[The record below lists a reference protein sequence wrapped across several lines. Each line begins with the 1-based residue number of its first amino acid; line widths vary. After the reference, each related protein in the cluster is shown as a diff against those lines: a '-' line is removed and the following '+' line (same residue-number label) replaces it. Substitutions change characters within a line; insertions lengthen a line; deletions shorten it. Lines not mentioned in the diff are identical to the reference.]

1 MSKKEM
7 KNSKTN
13 SKLIICKNCRQEIL
27 EDKMFL
33 HEGFCLRNN
42 VFCEH
47 CEKVFLKN
55 DYDDHIKNIPK
66 NLTKMKKSDSQSQ
79 SQKSPETCSESG
91 KLNSVTEHNDSMN
104 TLNDNIESLY
114 PTPSLEFVQ
123 MPPTELFHIN
133 NPIIISEN
141 GKIVSS
147 KNKNEYLLPYLGINP
162 METNPKTEEILDE
175 MINQGEIFKENNTI
189 SRNSYKIED
198 LQKLL
203 SKDSIN
209 SNNRSNINNS
219 LNFRDSNSSNISVE
233 QNKDKK
239 NLRLNNHIHFYN
251 ENRGS
256 KSKSFI
262 NNVNYTDS
270 NAICNN
276 PNNLNNN
283 INDEN
288 NSINSNII
296 INNNIITYNSNK
308 NISKIHNFYNKQ
320 ETPHKNSIN
329 NSLKKS
335 IPNNPIDKNSIKSQ
349 SIQINESF
357 NNKYF
362 NNYSGN
368 KEPKDSN
375 SKKNQ
380 CYQLSGEKIP
390 QNKEFK
396 PQSAKSGMGKKRC
409 EFCNYIFSVG
419 EINNHYK
426 KCKFKKE
433 KKKKIRK
440 FDIPKPTKKDK
451 LILPEKLNTLANEEF
466 EIGDSKREKLNREF
480 NTALNVISLNNVK
493 KVMRENISNP
503 EKRNRKINLLEPKK
517 IALKKKL
524 FNEVK
529 EKKDFPEDSIRVEK
543 NAKTQLREYRN
554 KRLNNMSVDN
564 NDFNLLDCFGKGIK
578 IIKSPNQP
586 LNCEEFDPW
595 LFFHNSNEEYNK
607 TESMGRPKIKKF
619 IRNSYKV

>member
-219 LNFRDSNSSNISVE
+219 L
-233 QNKDKK
+233 
-239 NLRLNNHIHFYN
+239 
-251 ENRGS
+251 
-256 KSKSFI
+256 
-262 NNVNYTDS
+262 
-270 NAICNN
+270 
-276 PNNLNNN
+276 
-283 INDEN
+283 
-288 NSINSNII
+288 
-296 INNNIITYNSNK
+296 
-308 NISKIHNFYNKQ
+308 
-320 ETPHKNSIN
+320 
-329 NSLKKS
+329 
-335 IPNNPIDKNSIKSQ
+335 
-349 SIQINESF
+349 
-357 NNKYF
+357 
-362 NNYSGN
+362 
-368 KEPKDSN
+368 
-375 SKKNQ
+375 
-380 CYQLSGEKIP
+380 
-390 QNKEFK
+390 
-396 PQSAKSGMGKKRC
+396 
-409 EFCNYIFSVG
+409 
-419 EINNHYK
+419 
-426 KCKFKKE
+426 
-433 KKKKIRK
+433 
-440 FDIPKPTKKDK
+440 
-451 LILPEKLNTLANEEF
+451 
-466 EIGDSKREKLNREF
+466 
-480 NTALNVISLNNVK
+480 
-493 KVMRENISNP
+493 
-503 EKRNRKINLLEPKK
+503 
-517 IALKKKL
+517 
-524 FNEVK
+524 
-529 EKKDFPEDSIRVEK
+529 
-543 NAKTQLREYRN
+543 
-554 KRLNNMSVDN
+554 
-564 NDFNLLDCFGKGIK
+564 
-578 IIKSPNQP
+578 
-586 LNCEEFDPW
+586 
-595 LFFHNSNEEYNK
+595 
-607 TESMGRPKIKKF
+607 
-619 IRNSYKV
+619 